1 MARKWPISFS
11 LTPSKME
18 GRSVCQGV
26 FSVEI
31 RRNLEYYGGRFRCEE
46 REEKKMEGIA
56 KFVPCNGKGKTID
69 DVMVEF
75 NKNDI
80 ERIALEGISDNNQCI
95 SLEIDDTSE
104 IETMKKYNILLE
116 FVDIKNSETAIFDM
130 RQVLIEQIKQ
140 PVVYAIV
147 TGSVEKKDI
156 S

>member
-1 MARKWPISFS
+1 
-11 LTPSKME
+11 
-18 GRSVCQGV
+18 
-26 FSVEI
+26 
-31 RRNLEYYGGRFRCEE
+31 
-46 REEKKMEGIA
+46 MEGIA

-69 DVMVEF
+69 DVIVEF

-80 ERIALEGISDNNQCI
+80 ERIALDGISDNNQCI
-95 SLEIDDTSE
+95 SLEIGDTSE

-130 RQVLIEQIKQ
+130 RQVLIERIKQ